1 MDFLKN
7 TFGKIADYFK
17 GLEKGQK
24 TRLLVFSILAVAI
37 IVAASVLLNQ
47 KSYTVLYTGME
58 TQDAGE
64 VLALLQEMKVDS
76 KAQGTDTILVET
88 NQADSVRM
96 QLAAEGYPKSG
107 QNFDIFSKSS
117 GLGATDMEKRVYYQ
131 FQLQENLGQVI
142 KKMGKI
148 EDAIVNLSLAQESA
162 YVLSNDEKPASA
174 SVLLK
179 LKDKETLTSAEA
191 RTIAELVSKSVSGLS
206 VEDVRIVDANMTLY
220 RTDEDPA
227 APAPTPDVFQDVGTQ
242 IALQQSV
249 QDSLQKQVIELLSPV
264 FGEGRVSAQVS
275 VTMNFDKQSSESVV
289 FAPPVADMQ
298 EGLAV
303 SMQELAETIKGD
315 AAAQGPTG
323 TDSNG
328 GTNTTTTYPEV
339 EVDGDSIYS
348 KVSKETN
355 LELNET
361 RTQIDNARGIITGLS
376 VGIVIDNSG
385 MEDDYTESVQEL
397 VASAIGVTPEY
408 VSVAMIPFFSLQ
420 QSETSQQSAEEAFNN
435 QKELIDQANA
445 AATRN
450 TLIIAGAIVIVVL
463 LLLIA
468 VLSLRKKPAP
478 IYTVAE
484 AAEPGAY
491 MDLEAGE
498 ADMLPEEYEALEEP
512 EYEEEPVPEIEE
524 KQDTTLNSL
533 EKYIDKSPEA
543 VVQLLRNWLS
553 DDAK

>member
-17 GLEKGQK
+17 SLEKGQK

-58 TQDAGE
+58 AQDAGE
-64 VLALLQEMKVDS
+64 MLSLLQEMKVDS

-206 VEDVRIVDANMTLY
+206 VEDVRIVDANMNLY
-220 RTDEDPA
+220 RTDEDPT
-227 APAPTPDVFQDVGTQ
+227 APAPTPDAFQDVGTQ

-249 QDSLQKQVIELLSPV
+249 QESLQKQVIELLSPV

-328 GTNTTTTYPEV
+328 GTNTTTTYPEL
-339 EVDGDSIYS
+339 ELDDNSIYS

-361 RTQIDNARGIITGLS
+361 RTQIDNARGVITGLS

-420 QSETSQQSAEEAFNN
+420 QSETAQQSAEEAFNN

-445 AATRN
+445 ATTRN

-478 IYTVAE
+478 IYTVAD
-484 AAEPGAY
+484 AEPGAY

-498 ADMLPEEYEALEEP
+498 ADMLPEEYGALEES
-512 EYEEEPVPEIEE
+512 ELEEDPVPEIEE

-553 DDAK
+553 DDTK